1 MAYTAV
7 IITLSDRASQGVY
20 EDKTGPALQELLE
33 KSIPLDTVEKQIIP
47 DEQAELESIVIK
59 YADRE
64 KVDLIITNGSTG
76 VSPRDIA
83 PDALLKV
90 IEKRLP
96 GFEEEMRRESRKVTI
111 HAIISR
117 AVCGIR
123 GSSLIISVPGSPKGA
138 VENLQAIIGA
148 IPHTIDKIKGD
159 PSECGKTL

>member
-1 MAYTAV
+1 M
-7 IITLSDRASQGVY
+7 
-20 EDKTGPALQELLE
+20 
-33 KSIPLDTVEKQIIP
+33 
-47 DEQAELESIVIK
+47 
-59 YADRE
+59 
-64 KVDLIITNGSTG
+64 
-76 VSPRDIA
+76 
-83 PDALLKV
+83 LKV